1 MNLLCPKIICA
12 GEMKQN
18 GGGRHI
24 CKKCGLEVGDQ
35 DDWWNKAE
43 QFQKEA
49 CIKVLGQSNGKNG
62 TGKRSSNPSKPSRP
76 SRPTTIPV

>member
-1 MNLLCPKIICA
+1 MSLLCPKVTCA
-12 GEMKQN
+12 GEMEQN
-18 GGGRHI
+18 GDRHI

-35 DDWWNKAE
+35 DDWWAKAE

-49 CIKVLGQSNGKNG
+49 CIKVLAQSNGKNG
-62 TGKRSSNPSKPSRP
+62 TAKRSSKPSKPSKS